1 MLHFLGADLI
11 RLSHV
16 RGDWWIRGKGN
27 GSISNGFLKKKG
39 STYICPNHGANLN
52 LIPQGRYLPG
62 LAGSLERNEWDKR
75 ERGELYNTTCS
86 LIYLWELNWVW
97 IHTSESKIASAC
109 WNSLAF
115 QMCCGGNRP
124 RPYKCWTRIQQQCHS
139 CAWVVIFTRPIIGSQ
154 MKIKILAG
162 QCSTQFELDGMGKR
176 KQVLLLCWIS
186 VGKTQNQEGANN
198 HHMCL

>member
-16 RGDWWIRGKGN
+16 RGDWWIRGKREWIN
-27 GSISNGFLKKKG
+27 FKWFFKKKRVRPTFAQITVLISISSLKG
-39 STYICPNHGANLN
+39 DTCRGW
-52 LIPQGRYLPG
+52 QVVWR
-62 LAGSLERNEWDKR
+62 EMNEIRGK
-75 ERGELYNTTCS
+75 RGELYNTTCS

-124 RPYKCWTRIQQQCHS
+124 RPYKCWTRN
-139 CAWVVIFTRPIIGSQ
+139 
-154 MKIKILAG
+154 
-162 QCSTQFELDGMGKR
+162 STAMPLMRLSGDFHQTNYWLSNED
-176 KQVLLLCWIS
+176 
-186 VGKTQNQEGANN
+186 
-198 HHMCL
+198 

>member
-62 LAGSLERNEWDKR
+62 LAGSLERNEWDKG

-124 RPYKCWTRIQQQCHS
+124 RPYKCWTRN
-139 CAWVVIFTRPIIGSQ
+139 
-154 MKIKILAG
+154 
-162 QCSTQFELDGMGKR
+162 STAMPLMRLSGDFHQTNYWLSNED
-176 KQVLLLCWIS
+176 
-186 VGKTQNQEGANN
+186 
-198 HHMCL
+198 